1 MAIQRSILIK
11 PIKDALGNYTGLGE
25 LVAGDIAVLPGPL
38 EFADATVQ
46 NTAYIPGTGNVTSF
60 NTREGAVVAVAGDY
74 TAAQVTLDPTNVAGI
89 TATDVQAGFEQI
101 GDLLASVQ
109 TGLDFKGLLAFNDP
123 DPVAP
128 PATGPT
134 YYYIFKTAG
143 QRTVGDATGT
153 TIEVGD
159 WLAYSRTTSKWVH
172 LAYALRTQSAANTSY
187 EQGANIYVR
196 GTNVQ
201 QALDAIDPQ
210 LVTIKSDLEALN
222 PANVDYVNTFAGRKG
237 AVLPAD
243 GDYQS
248 VQVTHV
254 PTGPIV
260 TSTNVQGAIDE
271 LEAALDASAGSNAA
285 LDDHIN
291 NPTGAHAATAVSF
304 APVAK
309 TAKGKAIV
317 ATDVQAA
324 IVEVSLKALPFFDTT
339 GASKPIP
346 LA

>member
-11 PIKDALGNYTGLGE
+11 PIKDTQGNYTGLGE

-74 TAAQVTLDPTNVAGI
+74 TAAQVTLDPTNIAGV
-89 TATDVQAGFEQI
+89 TATDVQQGFEQLSDI
-101 GDLLASVQ
+101 LVSVQ
-109 TGLDFKGLLAFNDP
+109 SGLDFKGLIAFNDP
-123 DPVAP
+123 DPAAP
-128 PATGPT
+128 PATGST
-134 YYYIFKTAG
+134 YYYIFKDAG
-143 QRTVGDATGT
+143 TRTVGDAAGATVQ
-153 TIEVGD
+153 IGD

-172 LAYALRTQSAANTSY
+172 LAYALRTQDASGTAY
-187 EQGANIYVR
+187 DQ
-196 GTNVQ
+196 GTNVYVKGTSVQ
-201 QALDAIDPQ
+201 QALDSIDPE
-210 LVTIKSDLEALN
+210 LVSLNTKVTALEGT
-222 PANVDYVNTFAGRKG
+222 DYVNTFAGRKG

-271 LEAALDASAGSNAA
+271 LEVALDAAANSNAA

-309 TAKGKAIV
+309 SAKGRAIV

-324 IVEVSLKALPFFDTT
+324 IVEVSLKALPFFDTN